1 MASENAPPV
10 KEEGVVAGAAAE
22 TPTPVP
28 TPASP
33 STSAPSAATGRGDSR
48 ARRAE
53 SPAHDVTALWYALI
67 GRPWASLAVIS
78 QDDSPRAWRL
88 VQKLDEVARANQYRA
103 LKAVNILDLSLERAE
118 AIAHAVGKVTSLGE
132 RKRYLI
138 AIDSPLENPV
148 AIRVLSACDAVLLV
162 LEKNRTLI
170 PDAQRTVEM
179 VGRGRLIG
187 AVLGSS

>member
-1 MASENAPPV
+1 MASD
-10 KEEGVVAGAAAE
+10 
-22 TPTPVP
+22 
-28 TPASP
+28 PASP
-33 STSAPSAATGRGDSR
+33 AESTSAPGAPPEPTPPLGTPAREEPR
-48 ARRAE
+48 ARKPAAE
-53 SPAHDVTALWYALI
+53 PPAHDVTALWYTLV
-67 GRPWASLAVIS
+67 GRPWTSLAVIAP
-78 QDDSPRAWRL
+78 DDSPRAWRL
-88 VQKLDEVARANQYRA
+88 VQRLDEVARANQYRA
-103 LKAVNILDLSLERAE
+103 LKTVNILDLNLERAE
-118 AIAHAVGKVTSLGE
+118 AVAHAIGKVSSLGE

-162 LEKNRTLI
+162 LEKDRSRI

>member
-1 MASENAPPV
+1 V
-10 KEEGVVAGAAAE
+10 
-22 TPTPVP
+22 
-28 TPASP
+28 
-33 STSAPSAATGRGDSR
+33 SA
-48 ARRAE
+48 
-53 SPAHDVTALWYALI
+53 LFYALI
-67 GRPWASLAVIS
+67 GRPWTSLAVIS
-78 QDDSPRAWRL
+78 PDDSARAWRL

-103 LKAVNILDLSLERAE
+103 LKTVNILEMNLERAE
-118 AIAHAVGKVTSLGE
+118 SIAHAIGKVSSLGE

-162 LEKNRTLI
+162 LEKDRSRI
-170 PDAQRTVEM
+170 PDAQRAVEM

>member
-1 MASENAPPV
+1 VASENTPP
-10 KEEGVVAGAAAE
+10 ATQPAA
-22 TPTPVP
+22 
-28 TPASP
+28 TPAVTPSEGTVRDDQRTRRSP
-33 STSAPSAATGRGDSR
+33 
-48 ARRAE
+48 AE
-53 SPAHDVTALWYALI
+53 PPAHDVTALWYALI

-88 VQKLDEVARANQYRA
+88 VQKLDEVARVNQYRA
-103 LKAVNILDLSLERAE
+103 LKTVNILDLTLERAE
-118 AIAHAVGKVTSLGE
+118 AIAHAVGKVSSLGE

-162 LEKNRTLI
+162 LEKDRSRI